1 MVWLTESHYTKDKSC
16 HWHLHGK
23 SCLLAKV
30 ACETRKVNKISNAAY
45 ENRWWFVTW
54 LTRFIGAILSES
66 LIDLASYP
74 GLCNLRGQETKF
86 CFTHTNYEG
95 QVRGYTLIV
104 QDSGTCPRNTMW
116 VSIIYPHLS
125 TLVPEICVLPEILRI
140 LTWFMY
146 MTSNSLKVPDAK
158 SYLLFAIKIV
168 SENTGP
174 AEQVQQLQAK
184 CAGTWYKQIEP
195 TETAELRCSD

>member
-1 MVWLTESHYTKDKSC
+1 
-16 HWHLHGK
+16 
-23 SCLLAKV
+23 
-30 ACETRKVNKISNAAY
+30 
-45 ENRWWFVTW
+45 
-54 LTRFIGAILSES
+54 
-66 LIDLASYP
+66 
-74 GLCNLRGQETKF
+74 
-86 CFTHTNYEG
+86 
-95 QVRGYTLIV
+95 
-104 QDSGTCPRNTMW
+104 
-116 VSIIYPHLS
+116 
-125 TLVPEICVLPEILRI
+125 
-140 LTWFMY
+140 MY